1 MALAENF
8 HLGVTKSLS
17 QAVIHSIMLKEVSI
31 LNFDLGNE
39 MNQATPK
46 SQVFAEAI
54 AFAIKHESKM
64 ARDIGKAL
72 EEGHFAEPWPIGQ
85 TIGPVKDRQDPNGMI
100 MRGGKVIAQWG
111 DTARVDMTFSA
122 TKSYLAL
129 CAGLAIDDGLIPD
142 VHDPVRLLV
151 DDGGFDSE
159 QNSDITWAQL
169 LQLTSEWEGT
179 LWDKPDWVDHNR
191 DLSSKPGEAGDKG
204 QIRQMQRPGTHWE
217 YNDVRVNRLSLAL
230 MRVFRRPLPEVL
242 KERIMDPLGASDN
255 WAWYGYNNSTI
266 AIDGR
271 QMQSVSGGAHWG
283 GGLWISSV
291 DHAKVGQLML
301 NSGKWNG
308 QQLISESWMKACCTP
323 CPLNQGYGY
332 FWWLNPNGETFPA
345 ASRSSVFMIGVGTN
359 LVWIDPENDLVAV
372 ARWLQKERVNGFIE
386 KVMAAL

>member
-1 MALAENF
+1 
-8 HLGVTKSLS
+8 
-17 QAVIHSIMLKEVSI
+17 
-31 LNFDLGNE
+31 
-39 MNQATPK
+39 
-46 SQVFAEAI
+46 
-54 AFAIKHESKM
+54 
-64 ARDIGKAL
+64 
-72 EEGHFAEPWPIGQ
+72 
-85 TIGPVKDRQDPNGMI
+85 
-100 MRGGKVIAQWG
+100 
-111 DTARVDMTFSA
+111 
-122 TKSYLAL
+122 
-129 CAGLAIDDGLIPD
+129 
-142 VHDPVRLLV
+142 
-151 DDGGFDSE
+151 
-159 QNSDITWAQL
+159 
-169 LQLTSEWEGT
+169 
-179 LWDKPDWVDHNR
+179 
-191 DLSSKPGEAGDKG
+191 
-204 QIRQMQRPGTHWE
+204 
-217 YNDVRVNRLSLAL
+217 
-230 MRVFRRPLPEVL
+230 
-242 KERIMDPLGASDN
+242 MDPLGASDN